1 MVIRKK
7 GRLIGPCTFR
17 PFDFHE
23 NQKLKIEHHNFQ
35 LLISMKRKM
44 NSVLNFQ
51 SQKFEIALLLVLIF
65 LLCFQEKGKLRSIFH
80 FGKYKKKLKTETKT
94 VKLIFCKKRRHFFG
108 NSNFNSILTQTQ
120 LKLNS
125 YSTRARNS
133 INSRS
138 YCEQPTKAN
147 TIPVCWTQSLQT
159 SVIGFRRI
167 TDGLRDF

>member
-1 MVIRKK
+1 MYLPSIWFSWK
-7 GRLIGPCTFR
+7 P
-17 PFDFHE
+17 
-23 NQKLKIEHHNFQ
+23 KIEN
-35 LLISMKRKM
+35 RT
-44 NSVLNFQ
+44 
-51 SQKFEIALLLVLIF
+51 SQFSIVNLDEKENEFSFEFSKSKIWNCVLIF

-167 TDGLRDF
+167 TDGLRDFWLLTSCLARV